1 MKCYLQKLLVT
12 ECERQ
17 EREMQMRDDLGI
29 TTKLENG
36 KAYLEFVLPETMGR
50 LLSVLQ
56 IEIWEDA
63 DGGRLVFHGEYDP
76 EEADCMTALLLRPH
90 LWDGMRDPYVY
101 LVKAKGRFGTV
112 EYGEKM
118 GGTKNEEE
126 SDPAENITEIVE
138 VFWRQE
144 LAIYDVRVVDKKGIF
159 LNEKEFLPHEVEYR
173 LPPQISDAGTREEH
187 MKADLEQLDRMGVN
201 AIRLEGTGSGAEE
214 PDRCEVRSFY
224 NLCRGRGFLT
234 GDRWIRSE
242 KLPVYRGLPG
252 ETTCQALLAADG
264 RTLTERY
271 YYYQAKWSSEPV
283 LYPALST
290 LHRQENGLVSLTIYS
305 NQKKVVLYVDG
316 VLFLFQTAASGD
328 PEFIF
333 EDIPVAKLPL
343 HLAAEAGNLSI
354 SLTVTKL

>member
-1 MKCYLQKLLVT
+1 
-12 ECERQ
+12 
-17 EREMQMRDDLGI
+17 MQMRDDLGI

-36 KAYLEFVLPETMGR
+36 KAYLEFALPEKIGR
-50 LLSVLQ
+50 LLSALQ
-56 IEIWEDA
+56 IEIWEGA
-63 DGGRLVFHGEYDP
+63 EGERLVFHGEYSS
-76 EEADCMTALLLRPH
+76 EEADSMTALLLRPH

-101 LVKAKGRFGTV
+101 RVKAQGRFGAA
-112 EYGEKM
+112 EYGETF
-118 GGTKNEEE
+118 GVTAEEE
-126 SDPAENITEIVE
+126 TVDASSIDEVTEVY
-138 VFWRQE
+138 WQQE
-144 LAIYDVRVVDKKGIF
+144 LTIYDVRVVDKKGIF
-159 LNEKEFLPHEVEYR
+159 LNEKEFLPHEVAYR
-173 LPPQISDAGTREEH
+173 FPPQISDAGAWEEH
-187 MKADLEQLDRMGVN
+187 MKADLERLARMGVN
-201 AIRLEGTGSGAEE
+201 SIRLEETGSGAEGQ
-214 PDRCEVRSFY
+214 DLCEVRSFY
-224 NLCRGRGFLT
+224 SLCRRGGFLT
-234 GDRWIRSE
+234 GDLWIRPE
-242 KLPVYRGLPG
+242 NLPMYRGLPG
-252 ETTCQALLAADG
+252 ETMAEALLAADG

-354 SLTVTKL
+354 SLTVSKI

>member
-1 MKCYLQKLLVT
+1 
-12 ECERQ
+12 
-17 EREMQMRDDLGI
+17 MQMRDDLGI

-36 KAYLEFVLPETMGR
+36 KAYLEFVLPETIGR
-50 LLSVLQ
+50 LQSALQ
-56 IEIWEDA
+56 IEIWEGA
-63 DGGRLVFHGEYDP
+63 EGERLVFHGEYSS
-76 EEADCMTALLLRPH
+76 EEADSMTALLLRPH
-90 LWDGMRDPYVY
+90 LWDGVRDPYVY

-118 GGTKNEEE
+118 GGMEKEEE
-126 SDPAENITEIVE
+126 SDPVEGIPEAVE
-138 VFWRQE
+138 VHWRQE

-159 LNEKEFLPHEVEYR
+159 LNEKEFLPHEVAYR
-173 LPPQISDAGTREEH
+173 LPPQISDVGTQEAQ
-187 MKADLEQLDRMGVN
+187 MKRDLERLVRMGVN
-201 AIRLEGTGSGAEE
+201 VIRLEGTGTGAEGVN
-214 PDRCEVRSFY
+214 CSEVRTFY
-224 NLCRGRGFLT
+224 SLCRKRGFLT
-234 GDRWIRSE
+234 GDLWIRPE
-242 KLPVYRGLPG
+242 NLPVYRGLSG
-252 ETTCQALLAADG
+252 ETAEDGLLSANG

-290 LHRQENGLVSLTIYS
+290 LHRQKNGLVSLTIYS

-316 VLFLFQTAASGD
+316 LLFLFQTATSGD

-333 EDIPVAKLPL
+333 EDIPVEKLPL

>member
-1 MKCYLQKLLVT
+1 
-12 ECERQ
+12 
-17 EREMQMRDDLGI
+17 MQMRDDLGI

-36 KAYLEFVLPETMGR
+36 KAYLEFALPEKIGR
-50 LLSVLQ
+50 LLSALQ
-56 IEIWEDA
+56 IEIWEGA
-63 DGGRLVFHGEYDP
+63 EGERLVFHGEYSS
-76 EEADCMTALLLRPH
+76 EEADSMTALLLRPH

-101 LVKAKGRFGTV
+101 RVKAQGRFGAA
-112 EYGEKM
+112 EYGETF
-118 GGTKNEEE
+118 GVTAEEE
-126 SDPAENITEIVE
+126 TVDASSIDEVTEVY
-138 VFWRQE
+138 WQQE

-159 LNEKEFLPHEVEYR
+159 LNEKEFLPHEVAYR
-173 LPPQISDAGTREEH
+173 FPPQISDAGAWEEH
-187 MKADLEQLDRMGVN
+187 MKADLERLARMGVN
-201 AIRLEGTGSGAEE
+201 AIRLEGTGSGAEGQ
-214 PDRCEVRSFY
+214 DLCEVRSFY
-224 NLCRGRGFLT
+224 SLCRKRGFLT
-234 GDRWIRSE
+234 GDLWIRPE
-242 KLPVYRGLPG
+242 NLPVYRGLPG

-290 LHRQENGLVSLTIYS
+290 LHRQENGLLSLTIYS

-333 EDIPVAKLPL
+333 EDIPVEKLPL

>member
-1 MKCYLQKLLVT
+1 
-12 ECERQ
+12 
-17 EREMQMRDDLGI
+17 MQMRDDLGI

-126 SDPAENITEIVE
+126 SDHAEDITEAVE
-138 VFWRQE
+138 VYWQQE
-144 LAIYDVRVVDKKGIF
+144 LAIYDVHVIDKKGIF
-159 LNEKEFLPHEVEYR
+159 LNEKEFLPHEVVYR
-173 LPPQISDAGTREEH
+173 LPPQISDAGTREEQ
-187 MKADLEQLDRMGVN
+187 MRRDLERLVRMGVN
-201 AIRLEGTGSGAEE
+201 TIRLEGTGSGTEGQ
-214 PDRCEVRSFY
+214 DRCEVRSFY
-224 NLCRGRGFLT
+224 SLCKRSGLLM
-234 GDRWIRSE
+234 GDLWIRPE
-242 KLPVYRGLPG
+242 NLPVYRGLPG
-252 ETTCQALLAADG
+252 ETMAEALLAADG

-290 LHRQENGLVSLTIYS
+290 LHRQKNGLVSLTIYS
-305 NQKKVVLYVDG
+305 NQKKVVLYVEG
-316 VLFLFQTAASGD
+316 VLFLFQSAASGD

>member
-1 MKCYLQKLLVT
+1 
-12 ECERQ
+12 
-17 EREMQMRDDLGI
+17 MQMRDDLGI
-29 TTKLENG
+29 TIKLENG
-36 KAYLEFVLPETMGR
+36 KAYLEFALPEKIGR
-50 LLSVLQ
+50 LLSALQ
-56 IEIWEDA
+56 IEIWE
-63 DGGRLVFHGEYDP
+63 GVEGERLVFHGEYSS
-76 EEADCMTALLLRPH
+76 EEADSMTALLLRPH

-101 LVKAKGRFGTV
+101 LLKAQGRFGTV
-112 EYGEKM
+112 EYEETFGV
-118 GGTKNEEE
+118 TAEEE
-126 SDPAENITEIVE
+126 TVDASSIDEVTEVY
-138 VFWRQE
+138 WRQE

-159 LNEKEFLPHEVEYR
+159 LNEKEFLPHEVVYR
-173 LPPQISDAGTREEH
+173 LSPQISDAGTREEQVRR
-187 MKADLEQLDRMGVN
+187 DLERLARMGANV
-201 AIRLEGTGSGAEE
+201 IRLEGTGTEGQ
-214 PDRCEVRSFY
+214 DRCEVRSFY
-224 NLCRGRGFLT
+224 SLCRRGGFLT
-234 GDRWIRSE
+234 GDLWIRPE
-242 KLPVYRGLPG
+242 NLPVYRGLPG
-252 ETTCQALLAADG
+252 ETMAEALLAADG

-290 LHRQENGLVSLTIYS
+290 LHRQENGLLSLTIYS

>member
-1 MKCYLQKLLVT
+1 
-12 ECERQ
+12 
-17 EREMQMRDDLGI
+17 MQMRDDLGI

-63 DGGRLVFHGEYDP
+63 DGGRLVFHGEYAP
-76 EEADCMTALLLRPH
+76 EEADSMTALLLRPH
-90 LWDGMRDPYVY
+90 LWDGVRDPYVY
-101 LVKAKGRFGTV
+101 LLKAQGRFGTM
-112 EYGEKM
+112 EYGEKT
-118 GGTKNEEE
+118 GCTENEEE
-126 SDPAENITEIVE
+126 SAPAEDITEAVE
-138 VFWRQE
+138 VHWRQE

-159 LNEKEFLPHEVEYR
+159 LNEKEFQPREVVYR
-173 LPPQISDAGTREEH
+173 FPPQISGAGKWEEQ
-187 MKADLEQLDRMGVN
+187 MQRDLDRLARMGVN
-201 AIRLEGTGSGAEE
+201 AIRLEETGSWAEE
-214 PDRCEVRSFY
+214 QDRCEVRSFY

-354 SLTVTKL
+354 SLTVSKI